1 MNNLIYIL
9 ANGDLSDDICVT
21 LEPIMTIVGY
31 VIFAI
36 KVIVPVILVLFG
48 MIDLTKAIMEKD
60 ESNIKKAQSLL
71 IKRIIYGVAVYLVV
85 TIVSLIMNLI
95 VSDDSSWKS
104 CVKCAFDVTGNDC
117 SVMNN
122 AWEN

>member
-1 MNNLIYIL
+1 MNSLIYIL
-9 ANGDLSDDICVT
+9 ANTDVSGDICNT
-21 LEPIMTIVGY
+21 LEPIMTIIGY
-31 VIFAI
+31 VIFGI

-48 MIDLTKAIMEKD
+48 MFDLTRAIMEKD

-104 CVKCAFDVTGNDC
+104 CVECAFDVTGNDC

-122 AWEN
+122 AWQN

>member
-1 MNNLIYIL
+1 MNSLIYIL
-9 ANGDLSDDICVT
+9 ANGDLSDNICVT
-21 LEPIMTIVGY
+21 LEPIMTIIGY

-122 AWEN
+122 AWQD

>member
-1 MNNLIYIL
+1 MNSLIYIL
-9 ANGDLSDDICVT
+9 ANGDLSDNICVT
-21 LEPIMTIVGY
+21 LEPIMTIIGY

-122 AWEN
+122 TWQN

>member
-21 LEPIMTIVGY
+21 LEPIMTIIGY

-48 MIDLTKAIMEKD
+48 MIDLTRAIMEKD